1 MKKSVLIVDDSMAVA
16 KQLEKL
22 MESFDEYEI
31 AGHAR
36 DGAEAIRLYKS
47 LKPDVVLMDIVMPL
61 MDGLQ
66 SLRTLIRLDPQA
78 KVIMVSSVGGV
89 GQKVEDA
96 LRLGARHV
104 VSKPFDAEK
113 LKAVLD
119 RVCVE
124 G

>member
-1 MKKSVLIVDDSMAVA
+1 MRKSILIVDDSIAVA
-16 KQLEKL
+16 KQLENVV
-22 MESFDEYEI
+22 ESFAEYEI
-31 AGHAR
+31 VGHAR
-36 DGAEAIRLYKS
+36 DGAEAIRLYKN

-66 SLRTLIRLDPQA
+66 SLRALMKIDPQA

-89 GQKVEDA
+89 GDKVEEA
-96 LRLGARHV
+96 LKLGARHV
-104 VSKPFDAEK
+104 VSKPFEAEK